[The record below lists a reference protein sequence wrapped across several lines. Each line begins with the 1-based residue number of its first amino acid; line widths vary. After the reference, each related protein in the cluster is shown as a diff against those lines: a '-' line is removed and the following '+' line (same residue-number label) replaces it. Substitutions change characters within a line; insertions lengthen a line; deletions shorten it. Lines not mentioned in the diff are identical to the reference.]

1 MDAFNLGNESLTP
14 GDAYKFA
21 RGESIDSTSGGPA
34 KLARPLDFLSVTDH
48 AEYLGVMAGLTD
60 PKVSNWNVSNGSEKS
75 SLKEAL
81 LNSQVG
87 YKWNEY
93 IKNSEQSK
101 ILDEFIAA
109 VNKSGEAEL
118 IPKKLQKSV
127 WEKIASIADE
137 YNDPGK
143 FTALVGYEWTTI
155 YKGNNLHRVVL
166 FKDGKEKASQLR
178 PFSAIDSQNPE
189 DLWKSLEQY
198 ELKTGGEVL
207 AIPHNGNLSNGAMF
221 AEMDLDGNPIDLNYQ
236 RCAQDGNQCMK

>member
-1 MDAFNLGNESLTP
+1 MGN
-14 GDAYKFA
+14 
-21 RGESIDSTSGGPA
+21 
-34 KLARPLDFLSVTDH
+34 
-48 AEYLGVMAGLTD
+48 
-60 PKVSNWNVSNGSEKS
+60 
-75 SLKEAL
+75 
-81 LNSQVG
+81 
-87 YKWNEY
+87 KWNEY

-221 AEMDLDGNPIDLNYQ
+221 AEMDLDGNPIDLNYSEMRARWEPVYEVTQ
-236 RCAQDGNQCMK
+236 VKGDGETHPKISPNDEFSDFETWDTGNIAMSEDKKDEMLKYEYARSALNIAYV